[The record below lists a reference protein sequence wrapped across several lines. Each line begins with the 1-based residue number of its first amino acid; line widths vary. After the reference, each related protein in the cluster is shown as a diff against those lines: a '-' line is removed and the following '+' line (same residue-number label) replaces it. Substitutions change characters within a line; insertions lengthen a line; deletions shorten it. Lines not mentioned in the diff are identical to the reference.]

1 MSTTPYG
8 YSVVVE
14 SQDVVV
20 RLNKDVIDRDAMTR
34 FLDYLELELIR
45 KRSKLTQERADA
57 LAAEIDRDVWEN
69 LKPKFLKEQ

>member
-20 RLNKDVIDRDAMTR
+20 RLNKDMIDRDAMTR

-45 KRSKLTQERADA
+45 KRSQLTQEQADA

-69 LKPKFLKEQ
+69 LKLKFLKEQ

>member
-1 MSTTPYG
+1 MSSTPYG